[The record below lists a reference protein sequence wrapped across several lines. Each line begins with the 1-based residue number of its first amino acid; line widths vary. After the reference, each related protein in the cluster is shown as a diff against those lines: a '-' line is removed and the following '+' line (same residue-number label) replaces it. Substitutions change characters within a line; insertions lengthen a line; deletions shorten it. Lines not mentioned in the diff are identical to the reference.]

1 MRDLNIGKRWS
12 YSDQTSGWAVFGIL
26 YLVYWLTTSLTFI
39 STDELFL
46 FDAAE
51 SFARRGSVMRN
62 MTADLDW
69 PGHTYVEPVQPLLSI
84 PLILF
89 ADIVSE
95 VGVAHS
101 VLLLNMAVTA
111 ATGMLLFLYVRW
123 LGYRRNIAIAAALL
137 FGLTTIAWPYL
148 SLIHI

>member
-1 MRDLNIGKRWS
+1 MRDLSIGKRWS

-46 FDAAE
+46 FDTAE

-123 LGYRRNIAIAAALL
+123 LGYRRNIAIATALL
-137 FGLTTIAWPYL
+137 FGLTTIAWPD
-148 SLIHI
+148 

>member
-101 VLLLNMAVTA
+101 VLLL
-111 ATGMLLFLYVRW
+111 
-123 LGYRRNIAIAAALL
+123 
-137 FGLTTIAWPYL
+137 